1 MSYGGGDEALSNVS
15 FELAE
20 RSFHFLTGPSGA
32 GKSSLLKLL
41 HLSHLPSRGTI
52 EFLGTD
58 VRTASRRALT
68 KLRRCVGFVF
78 QDFRL
83 LDHLSAVENVMLP
96 LLLRGRRS
104 NEACAHAIEI
114 LQWVGL
120 GHKMDSLPA
129 TLSGGE
135 KQRVAIARAVVVKP
149 KLLLADEPTGNI
161 DPEIAKRLLGLFV
174 ELNKLGTTTVVATH
188 DPVVLAS
195 LPAPALRLDKGQLV
209 QP

>member
-1 MSYGGGDEALSNVS
+1 M
-15 FELAE
+15 
-20 RSFHFLTGPSGA
+20 
-32 GKSSLLKLL
+32 
-41 HLSHLPSRGTI
+41 
-52 EFLGTD
+52 
-58 VRTASRRALT
+58 
-68 KLRRCVGFVF
+68 F

-96 LLLRGRRS
+96 LLLRGRKS